1 MLADLTALD
10 PLGWEALKGALNQ
23 RVIIDRVRFVPSR
36 KNRVWIIETN
46 VRPVV
51 VKRFLTGKCE
61 NEFEL
66 LLRARKALLSTPL
79 PLAKSGDYL
88 VSEYIPGESCDVLI
102 NQMFSATASEGVGRW
117 LARFHAMLY
126 DGARTW
132 IMSDAVPSNFV
143 LSGEDIYG
151 LDLEDSV
158 RGDPLEDVGR
168 MAASVL
174 DTDPLFTPLKFE
186 LCRRMIRSY
195 ERQSHLDII
204 EDVRPFVSK
213 HLRLDAKNRPL
224 FRRVLLG
231 AAKSLEKGWPV
242 LA

>member
-1 MLADLTALD
+1 MLTDLTAFD

-23 RVIIDRVRFVPSR
+23 RVIIDRVKFVPSR
-36 KNRVWIIETN
+36 KNRVWIVETN

-51 VKRFLTGKCE
+51 VKRFLTGKCG

-66 LLRARKALLSTPL
+66 LLRARNARLDTPL

-88 VSEYIPGESCDVLI
+88 VCEYVPGEVCDVLI
-102 NQMFSATASEGVGRW
+102 NHMFSVAASEGIGHW
-117 LARFHAMLY
+117 LARFHTSLS
-126 DGARTW
+126 DEGRHW
-132 IMSDAVPSNFV
+132 IMSDAVPSNFI

-158 RGDPLEDVGR
+158 IGNPLEDVGR
-168 MAASVL
+168 MAASML
-174 DTDPLFTPLKFE
+174 DTDPLFTPLKFD

-195 ERQSHLDII
+195 ERHSHLDII
-204 EDVRPFVSK
+204 DDVRPFVAK
-213 HLRLDAKNRPL
+213 YLRLDAKNRPL
-224 FRRVLLG
+224 FRRTFVA
-231 AAKSLEKGWPV
+231 AAKSLEKSWPP